1 MNDAYESLDDMVSRL
16 ELMRSQIHDTKL
28 MIIIIIVISFL
39 VVMALSVAV
48 VWYIY
53 KARDIK
59 AERDLALVRN
69 MQIDI
74 ESSEIVSRFRIPG
87 YYPTTEDINRL
98 KEILNLAYDGFT
110 LRLKKLCPTIREEE
124 LFVCCMIKIGLPSKQ
139 ICNISAYKPNSL
151 SMLRSRLYTK
161 MSGQKGSAAAFDE
174 FIRGF

>member
-1 MNDAYESLDDMVSRL
+1 MNDAYESPDDMVSRL
-16 ELMRSQIHDTKL
+16 ELMRSQISDTKL
-28 MIIIIIVISFL
+28 MMIIIIVISFL

-98 KEILNLAYDGFT
+98 KEILNLA
-110 LRLKKLCPTIREEE
+110 
-124 LFVCCMIKIGLPSKQ
+124 
-139 ICNISAYKPNSL
+139 
-151 SMLRSRLYTK
+151 
-161 MSGQKGSAAAFDE
+161 
-174 FIRGF
+174 

>member
-1 MNDAYESLDDMVSRL
+1 MESNELLEIYLRKVIEYCILVESLIWLYMKSGGKSTDL
-16 ELMRSQIHDTKL
+16 QTFYTICQIHDTKL

-98 KEILNLAYDGFT
+98 KEILKWW
-110 LRLKKLCPTIREEE
+110 RL
-124 LFVCCMIKIGLPSKQ
+124 
-139 ICNISAYKPNSL
+139 
-151 SMLRSRLYTK
+151 
-161 MSGQKGSAAAFDE
+161 
-174 FIRGF
+174 

>member
-1 MNDAYESLDDMVSRL
+1 MNDDYESLDDMASRL
-16 ELMRSQIHDTKL
+16 DLMRSLISDTKM
-28 MIIIIIVISFL
+28 MIIIIFVISL
-39 VVMALSVAV
+39 LLIMSLSVAV

-69 MQIDI
+69 KQIDI
-74 ESSEIVSRFRIPG
+74 ESSEIVSRFRVPG

-98 KEILNLAYDGFT
+98 KETLNLAYDGFT

-124 LFVCCMIKIGLPSKQ
+124 LFVCCMIKIGLSSKQ

-161 MSGQKGSAAAFDE
+161 ISGQKGSAVAFDD